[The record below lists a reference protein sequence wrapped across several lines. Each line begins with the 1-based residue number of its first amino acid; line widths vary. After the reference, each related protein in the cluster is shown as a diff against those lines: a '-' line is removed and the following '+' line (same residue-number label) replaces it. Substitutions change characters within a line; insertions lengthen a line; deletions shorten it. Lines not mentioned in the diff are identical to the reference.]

1 MTDEQFDA
9 LAAVARMGSTP
20 SRRAARQVLVGG
32 ASLTRAATSWDL
44 SPQAVWNA
52 VRRIREAQELV
63 GRAGCPKT

>member
-20 SRRAARQVLVGG
+20 SRKAARQVLVGG
-32 ASLTRAATSWDL
+32 ASMTKAAASGGV

-52 VRRIREAQELV
+52 VQRIRKALELV
-63 GRAGCPKT
+63 GRAG